1 MNRRDLLEALAEAE
15 AEFARREVWGFGPA
29 GFGPY
34 SPEVLRRST
43 ALDTPER
50 PAKPR
55 WTGRPRRNS
64 KQVRRERGE
73 I

>member
-15 AEFARREVWGFGPA
+15 AEFARRQVWGFGPD